1 MLHLKP
7 SLYDRE
13 GERHYGRA
21 DSTATALILAT
32 VLHKHSLKKNN
43 FFPNKLLISGK
54 KMSVSKD
61 KGVGRCQDAVLC
73 AWPGGWAEAA
83 IASSLLAVRGFV
95 VSVTARRALSSE
107 KFKVDLPGCLLYN
120 ELLQKELLN
129 SKLKFYLKRNWN
141 KLLLKAWEPQKQLS
155 VSEQK

>member
-1 MLHLKP
+1 M
-7 SLYDRE
+7 
-13 GERHYGRA
+13 
-21 DSTATALILAT
+21 
-32 VLHKHSLKKNN
+32 
-43 FFPNKLLISGK
+43 
-54 KMSVSKD
+54 
-61 KGVGRCQDAVLC
+61 GRCQGAVLC
-73 AWPGGWAEAA
+73 AWPGGWTEAA

-107 KFKVDLPGCLLYN
+107 KLKVDLPGCLLYN

-129 SKLKFYLKRNWN
+129 SKVKFYLKRNWN